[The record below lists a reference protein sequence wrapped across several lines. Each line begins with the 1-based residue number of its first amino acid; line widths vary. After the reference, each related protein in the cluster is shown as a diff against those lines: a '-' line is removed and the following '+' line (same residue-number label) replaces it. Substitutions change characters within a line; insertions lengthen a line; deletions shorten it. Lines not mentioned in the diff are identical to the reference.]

1 MRRLGTTGVLVVA
14 VLAVVMAGQLE
25 PGAAIVAI
33 RGATLLTVSHG
44 IIPGGTIVLRD
55 GRIAAIGAEVPIPA
69 GAEIIDA
76 TGRFVSPG
84 LIDCHSHIG
93 ADSINESGTTVS
105 SMTGIEDV
113 FNPTDVDIYR
123 DLAGG
128 LTTANILHGSA
139 NPIGGK
145 NFVIKLR
152 WGKQRSEAFA
162 FAGAPPGIKLALG
175 ENPKRPGGGA
185 GREAVSPARYPA
197 TRMGVEYVIRD
208 AFSRARTYQ
217 QAWQAYEEHRKA
229 GEDVLPPRR
238 DLQLEPL
245 VEVLEG
251 KRLVHAHSYRADEIL
266 MLLRVAEEFGF
277 RIATL
282 QHALEGY
289 KVAREIADHGAG
301 ASTFADW
308 WGYKLEAVDAIP
320 YNAAIMARKGVLVSI
335 NSDSSEHARRLNV
348 EAAKTIKW
356 GGLSEDQALALVT
369 INPARQLRIDA
380 KVGSLDVGKDADVVI
395 WSHHPLSSY
404 AVADRVYIDGI
415 PYYDRA
421 GDAVRIAAVVH
432 RKQQLREA
440 ERSAAAPSPT
450 GEPAAS
456 AVAAAVVAP
465 AEAADAPAGTS
476 SGREHPGPATGVLA
490 ITNARIVPITSAAIE
505 RGTVVVRNGVIAA
518 IGATVT
524 APPGATVID
533 AAGSEVYPGFI
544 DARTSL
550 GLSEPGA
557 AGFGDVDEILDFNPQ
572 LRAYTA
578 FHNDSDAIPIARA
591 NGITSVAITP
601 SGGILGG
608 QIAVMNLDGF
618 TWEESV
624 LARSVGVS
632 FQFPSLPVRPPN
644 SPGQPRNYSDL
655 LRTRNERLDRLA
667 RQLDDARAY
676 ARAKDGRPRD
686 LVLEALLPVVSR
698 RVPLFTRANTERDIR
713 DAVAFADRVNV
724 RLVISGGAEA
734 QMVAPLLHDRQI
746 PVILGSVLSLPSR
759 EDLPHQASYA
769 AAGELVNAGVT
780 IAFAAGDS
788 DEVQNVRLLPYHAAR
803 SIAWGLPRDAALKAL
818 TIDAARILGIADEVG
833 SLEIGKIA
841 NIIVSQGDPLDART
855 TIAHVI
861 VAGHDVDLETR
872 QRALFERY
880 MRRP

>member
-1 MRRLGTTGVLVVA
+1 MKRLGATVVFLLAALAAVTSGQPETG
-14 VLAVVMAGQLE
+14 AGV
-25 PGAAIVAI
+25 VAI
-33 RGATLLTVSHG
+33 RGATLLTVNQG
-44 IIPGGTIVLRD
+44 TIPGGTIVLRD
-55 GRIAAIGAEVPIPA
+55 GSIAALGRGIPIPA
-69 GAEIIDA
+69 GAEVIDA
-76 TGRFVSPG
+76 AGQFVSPG

-93 ADSINESGTTVS
+93 ADSINEAGTTVS

-113 FNPTDVDIYR
+113 FDPTDVDIYR

-152 WGKQRSEAFA
+152 WGRQRPEAFA

-185 GREAVSPARYPA
+185 GREAVSPARFPA

-208 AFSRARTYQ
+208 AFTRARTYQ
-217 QAWQAYEEHRKA
+217 QAWQGYEERRA
-229 GEDVLPPRR
+229 TGEDVLPPRR

-245 VEVLEG
+245 VDVLEG
-251 KRLVHAHSYRADEIL
+251 RRLVHAHSYRADEIL

-277 RIATL
+277 KIATL

-308 WGYKLEAVDAIP
+308 WGYKLEATDAIP

-356 GGLSEDQALALVT
+356 GGLTEEQALALIT
-369 INPARQLRIDA
+369 INPARQLRIDGR
-380 KVGSLDVGKDADVVI
+380 VGSLEVGKDADVVI

-404 AVADRVYIDGI
+404 AVADRVYIDGVK
-415 PYYDRA
+415 YYDRA
-421 GDAVRIAAVVH
+421 EDAVRVAEVAR

-440 ERSAAAPSPT
+440 ERPPAPELPADTSTSTT
-450 GEPAAS
+450 GA
-456 AVAAAVVAP
+456 
-465 AEAADAPAGTS
+465 AEAADAAAEPAPAE
-476 SGREHPGPATGVLA
+476 RERATRANGVLA
-490 ITNARIVPITSAAIE
+490 ITNGKIFPITGSAIE
-505 RGTVVVRNGVIAA
+505 RGTVVIRNGIIDA
-518 IGATVT
+518 IGGSVT
-524 APPGATVID
+524 APAGATVID
-533 AAGSEVYPGFI
+533 AAGAEVYPGFI

-557 AGFGDVDEILDFNPQ
+557 AGFGDVDDILDFNPQ

-591 NGITSVAITP
+591 NGVTSAAITP
-601 SGGILGG
+601 GGGILGG

-618 TWEESV
+618 TWEEST
-624 LARSVGVS
+624 LAPSVGVS
-632 FQFPSLPVRPPN
+632 FQFPGLPVRAPN
-644 SPGQPRNYSDL
+644 APGQPRSYSDL
-655 LRTRNERLDRLA
+655 LRTRNERLDRLV

-676 ARAKDGRPRD
+676 AKAGKGRAPD
-686 LVLEALLPVVSR
+686 LVLEALLPVISR
-698 RVPLFTRANTERDIR
+698 RRPFFTRADTERDIR
-713 DAVAFADRVNV
+713 DAVAFADRANV
-724 RLVISGGAEA
+724 KIVISGGAEA
-734 QMVAPLLHDRQI
+734 QMVAPLLVERQI

-769 AAGELVNAGVT
+769 AAGELVRAGVT

-803 SIAWGLPRDAALKAL
+803 SVAWGLAREAALKAL
-818 TIDAARILGIADEVG
+818 TIDAARILGIADQVG
-833 SLEIGKIA
+833 SLETGKLA
-841 NIIVSQGDPLDART
+841 NVIVSNGDPLDART
-855 TIAHVI
+855 TIAHVV
-861 VAGHDVDLETR
+861 VAGHEVDLDTR
-872 QRALFERY
+872 QQALYARY